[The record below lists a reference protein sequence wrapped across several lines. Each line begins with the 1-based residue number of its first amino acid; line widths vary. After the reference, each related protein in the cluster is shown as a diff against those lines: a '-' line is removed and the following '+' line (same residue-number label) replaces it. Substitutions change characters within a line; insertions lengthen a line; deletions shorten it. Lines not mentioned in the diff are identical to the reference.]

1 MPKKESI
8 RKAAVKIIA
17 DEGFFSATTDKIAK
31 EAGFAVGTI
40 YNYFSNK
47 EDILKYILDVEYQK
61 RYEFY
66 QRVKDSQKDPLL
78 KIKELLDF
86 HFTEIQKEPEI
97 IRIVLA
103 EKGTASRSKLMPLEK
118 YTKLSAIFSEI
129 FIEGMEEDYFRRC
142 DPKILAIAVFGFL
155 EAVMSEFLI
164 TKDVH
169 LLNRS
174 TEELIGLLRTGLMK

>member
-1 MPKKESI
+1 MPKKELI

-31 EAGFAVGTI
+31 EAGLAVGTI

-47 EDILKYILDVEYQK
+47 EDILKYIFDVEYQK

-66 QRVKDSQKDPLL
+66 QRVKDSHKDPLL

-86 HFTEIQKEPEI
+86 HFNEIQKEPDI

-103 EKGTASRSKLMPLEK
+103 EKVTASRSKLMPLEK
-118 YTKLSAIFSEI
+118 YTKLSALFSEI
-129 FIEGMEEDYFRRC
+129 FVEGMEEGYFRQC
-142 DPKILAIAVFGFL
+142 DPKILSMVIFGFL
-155 EAVMSEFLI
+155 EAAMSAFLSS
-164 TKDVH
+164 KEVH
-169 LLNRS
+169 LLNRG
-174 TEELIGLLRTGLMK
+174 TEELIGLLQTGLMR

>member
-1 MPKKESI
+1 MPKKEAI

-17 DEGFFSATTDKIAK
+17 EEGFFSATTDKIAK
-31 EAGFAVGTI
+31 EAGLAVGTI

-66 QRVKDSQKDPLL
+66 QEVKSRQIEPLL
-78 KIKELLDF
+78 KIKELLNF
-86 HFTEIQKEPEI
+86 HFNEIQKEPNI
-97 IRIVLA
+97 IKIVLA

-129 FIEGMEEDYFRRC
+129 FIEGMEEDYFRQC
-142 DPKILAIAVFGFL
+142 DPKILSIVIFGFL

-164 TKDVH
+164 TKDAH